1 MYFDKSVRTRLSAV
15 VLIAWVMGC
24 GSGHP
29 PGPPIQ
35 ETPPGEREPYV
46 IGSTDRLQIAV
57 WKNPEL
63 GVSVPVRSDGKI
75 SVPLLDDVQA
85 EGLTAE
91 ELKEVLTQ
99 ELSEYVAAPDVT
111 VIVTEMNS
119 RTASVMGG
127 VGSSGMIPV
136 QKEIR
141 VLDAISMMGGFSPY
155 GRKNDVRI
163 LRRTDDGIVEYHFH
177 YDDYVSG
184 KAPDSN
190 LILKPGDHV
199 VVPD

>member
-1 MYFDKSVRTRLSAV
+1 MDARLREVATRRA
-15 VLIAWVMGC
+15 
-24 GSGHP
+24 P
-29 PGPPIQ
+29 
-35 ETPPGEREPYV
+35 
-46 IGSTDRLQIAV
+46 RLQEPVAGGARALRHWFQRIV
-57 WKNPEL
+57 SRLPSGRIPNWTFPFRS
-63 GVSVPVRSDGKI
+63 GVTGRF

-111 VIVTEMNS
+111 VIVVEMNS
-119 RTASVMGG
+119 RDGERDGWSG
-127 VGSSGMIPV
+127 VFRNDSRCRS
-136 QKEIR
+136 QTR

-155 GRKNDVRI
+155 ARKNDIRI
-163 LRRTDDGIVEYHFH
+163 LRQTDDGIVEYHFH

>member
-1 MYFDKSVRTRLSAV
+1 MYFEKSVRTQLFAG
-15 VLIAWVMGC
+15 VLTVWMLGC

-29 PGPPIQ
+29 PGPPLQ
-35 ETPPGEREPYV
+35 EPVPGEREPYV
-46 IGSTDRLQIAV
+46 IGSTDRLQVAV

-111 VIVTEMNS
+111 VIVVEMNS

-136 QKEIR
+136 QKQTR

-155 GRKNDVRI
+155 ARKNDIRI